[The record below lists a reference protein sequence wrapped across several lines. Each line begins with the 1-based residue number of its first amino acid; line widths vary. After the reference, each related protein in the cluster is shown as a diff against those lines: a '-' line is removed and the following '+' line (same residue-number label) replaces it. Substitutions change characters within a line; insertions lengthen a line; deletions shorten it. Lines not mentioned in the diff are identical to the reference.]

1 MTADSSAPLGS
12 DTCMKVTIRLSARAT
27 PGTERTRCTSV
38 SSNACGKSMVGV
50 LRGVTQRSALACS
63 IVIDALSRM
72 PRNRP
77 TCTSTSVTANATPAT
92 VIRKRSLSCSRFLR
106 ARSTAMSFL
115 LGDAADER
123 VDQRLRG
130 FARRTRFDPLGFHLL
145 GNVERE
151 HAVHR
156 RPRHLR
162 QQVRILVFGAHT
174 LFLD

>member
-12 DTCMKVTIRLSARAT
+12 DTCMNVTIRLSARST
-27 PGTERTRCTSV
+27 PGTERTLCTSV

-63 IVIDALSRM
+63 MVIDALSRM

-92 VIRKRSLSCSRFLR
+92 VIKNRSLSCSRFLR
-106 ARSTAMSFL
+106 ARSTDISFL
-115 LGDAADER
+115 LADAANEGLDER
-123 VDQRLRG
+123 HRG
-130 FARRTRFDPLGFHLL
+130 LARRTRLDPLGLHLL
-145 GNVERE
+145 GDVQRQ
-151 HAVHR
+151 HAVQR

-162 QQVRILVFGAHT
+162 Q
-174 LFLD
+174 